1 VGEGTGGERGEYI
14 LGKTRK
20 GLRGKGSRLNK
31 AQLHTKRQKRAFE
44 KESENNSNYE
54 TVWEVRRG
62 GILEKTNCK
71 L

>member
-1 VGEGTGGERGEYI
+1 VLAHAFDPGEGTGGERREYI

-44 KESENNSNYE
+44 KESENE
-54 TVWEVRRG
+54 TVTAKQ
-62 GILEKTNCK
+62 L